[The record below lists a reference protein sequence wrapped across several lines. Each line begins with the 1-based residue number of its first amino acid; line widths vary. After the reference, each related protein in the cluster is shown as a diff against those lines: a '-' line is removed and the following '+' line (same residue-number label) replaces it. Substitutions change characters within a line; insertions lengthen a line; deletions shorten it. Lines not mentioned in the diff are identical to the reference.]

1 MINFVFSLTQQ
12 AASVVEFDTDGDSV
26 ELLKRAAHQKRQ
38 PKGSTEYMPKKK
50 VILTFFWSKLPQ
62 CLALGAEVILKC
74 KK

>member
-12 AASVVEFDTDGDSV
+12 AASVVEFDTDGESV

-50 VILTFFWSKLPQ
+50 GNSNFFLVKITSVPS
-62 CLALGAEVILKC
+62 ARR
-74 KK
+74 